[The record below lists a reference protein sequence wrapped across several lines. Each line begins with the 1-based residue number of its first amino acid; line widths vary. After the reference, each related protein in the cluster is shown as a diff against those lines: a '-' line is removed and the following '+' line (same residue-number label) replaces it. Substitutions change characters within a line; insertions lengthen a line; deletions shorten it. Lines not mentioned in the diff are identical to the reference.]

1 MESILKKM
9 RVEVN
14 SNLYLKEPFSSD
26 LGALIVSEG
35 TVMIQDLGIEVF
47 TFKKLAQ
54 QIGSTEAAIY
64 RYFENKHML
73 LLYLNAWYWAWMEH
87 NLVFATSNIKDP
99 LERLKMAV
107 RLMVDGPICLE
118 NEFLNP
124 RLLRKLVVNESI
136 KGYLTKTVDA
146 EHESGI
152 FAQVYRF
159 GERISHIIKEINPN
173 YEFPKTLVFT
183 VMESSLLQSFNSLH
197 LPGMT
202 EAKHEGTER
211 FQFFHQL
218 VLKAISNG

>member
-26 LGALIVSEG
+26 LGSLIVSEG
-35 TVMIQDLGIEVF
+35 TKMIQDMGIEVF

-73 LLYLNAWYWAWMEH
+73 LLYLSAWYWAWMEH

-99 LERLKMAV
+99 FERLSVAIK
-107 RLMVDGPICLE
+107 LMVDGPICLE
-118 NEFLNP
+118 NEFVDP
-124 RLLRKLVVNESI
+124 KLLRKLVINESI
-136 KGYLTKTVDA
+136 KGYLTKSVDA

-159 GERISHIIKEINPN
+159 GERISAIIKEINPS
-173 YEFPKTLVFT
+173 YGFPKTLAFT
-183 VMESSLLQSFNSLH
+183 VMESSLLQFFNSLH

-202 EAKHEGTER
+202 EARHEGTER

-218 VLKAISNG
+218 VLKAISNA

>member
-26 LGALIVSEG
+26 LGSLIVSEG
-35 TVMIQDLGIEVF
+35 TKMIQELGIEVF
-47 TFKKLAQ
+47 TFKKLALN
-54 QIGSTEAAIY
+54 IGSTEAAIY

-87 NLVFATSNIKDP
+87 NLVFATSNIVDP
-99 LERLKMAV
+99 FERLGLAV

-118 NEFLNP
+118 NQFLDP

-136 KGYLTKTVDA
+136 KGYLTKSVDA

-159 GERISHIIKEINPN
+159 GDRISTIIKEINPL
-173 YEFPKTLVFT
+173 YEFPKTLVST

-202 EAKHEGTER
+202 EARHEGTER

>member
-26 LGALIVSEG
+26 LGSLIVSEG
-35 TVMIQDLGIEVF
+35 TRMIQELGVEIF

-54 QIGSTEAAIY
+54 NIGSTEAAVY

-87 NLVFATSNIKDP
+87 NLVFANSNIHDP
-99 LERLKMAV
+99 YERLGMAI
-107 RLMVDGPICLE
+107 RLMVDGPIYLE
-118 NEFLNP
+118 NDFIDP
-124 RLLRKLVVNESI
+124 KLLRKLVVNESI

-159 GERISHIIKEINPN
+159 GERISNIIKEINPT

-202 EAKHEGTER
+202 EVRHEGTGR
-211 FQFFHQL
+211 FQFFHQI
-218 VLKAISNG
+218 VLKAISNA